1 MGYVCYVMGINAKIL
16 LRSVPE
22 VEVLYVDDERLQEF
36 NTVTLV
42 NFTVNFAHAETILVA
57 EERLKHLVTVLVEDI
72 PTSPRNKYLGKQQLC
87 TPVLLVH
94 LEVLNEELRIFAQ
107 TLNISTL
114 TILN

>member
-1 MGYVCYVMGINAKIL
+1 MGINAKIL
-16 LRSVPE
+16 VRSVPE

-36 NTVTLV
+36 NTLTIV
-42 NFTVNFAHAETILVA
+42 NLAVNFAHAETLLVA

-72 PTSPRNKYLGKQQLC
+72 PTSSRNKYLGKQPLC